1 MNCILYIIPL
11 SWKKENVVRQIYKN
25 LKLDIDISI
34 LQSVSIKTIGGYNTN
49 TMKKTFMLHFASINT
64 LRHSHATNMLR
75 KFTIHFATINTK
87 LTINETWAKEI
98 FTIHFATINTISLIF
113 TAGL

>member
-1 MNCILYIIPL
+1 MNCVLYIIPF

-49 TMKKTFMLHFASINT
+49 TMKKTFMLHFATINT
-64 LRHSHATNMLR
+64 NDVTESKTATDI
-75 KFTIHFATINTK
+75 FTLHFATINTYNIRIK
-87 LTINETWAKEI
+87 DDITQK
-98 FTIHFATINTISLIF
+98 FTLHFATINTMDML
-113 TAGL
+113 T

>member
-1 MNCILYIIPL
+1 MNCVLYIIPL

-49 TMKKTFMLHFASINT
+49 TMKKTFILHFATINT
-64 LRHSHATNMLR
+64 KIHNHTPSVALL
-75 KFTIHFATINTK
+75 FTIHFATINTPNFSK
-87 LTINETWAKEI
+87 AAFCLFDLQYTLLL
-98 FTIHFATINTISLIF
+98 LIQF
-113 TAGL
+113 R

>member
-1 MNCILYIIPL
+1 MNCVLYIIPL

-49 TMKKTFMLHFASINT
+49 TMKKTFIL
-64 LRHSHATNMLR
+64 
-75 KFTIHFATINTK
+75 HFATINTDGK
-87 LTINETWAKEI
+87 TTCNKVGTVFTLQEI
-98 FTIHFATINTISLIF
+98 GST
-113 TAGL
+113 

>member
-1 MNCILYIIPL
+1 MFYILYHL
-11 SWKKENVVRQIYKN
+11 TGKKENVVRQIYKN
-25 LKLDIDISI
+25 LKLNIDISI

-49 TMKKTFMLHFASINT
+49 TMKKTFMLHFATINT

-75 KFTIHFATINTK
+75 KFTIHFATINT
-87 LTINETWAKEI
+87 
-98 FTIHFATINTISLIF
+98 ISLIF

>member
-1 MNCILYIIPL
+1 MYCILYIIPL

-49 TMKKTFMLHFASINT
+49 TMKKTFIL
-64 LRHSHATNMLR
+64 
-75 KFTIHFATINTK
+75 HFATINTINAVTAK
-87 LTINETWAKEI
+87 ITIPI
-98 FTIHFATINTISLIF
+98 FTIHFATINTDVFRHRS
-113 TAGL
+113 

>member
-1 MNCILYIIPL
+1 MNCVLYIIPL

-49 TMKKTFMLHFASINT
+49 TMKKTFIL
-64 LRHSHATNMLR
+64 
-75 KFTIHFATINTK
+75 HFATINTEN
-87 LTINETWAKEI
+87 LESIDIDE
-98 FTIHFATINTISLIF
+98 F
-113 TAGL
+113 

>member
-1 MNCILYIIPL
+1 MNCVLYIIPL

-49 TMKKTFMLHFASINT
+49 TMKKTFVL
-64 LRHSHATNMLR
+64 
-75 KFTIHFATINTK
+75 HFATINTSDTLFGTDTDYK
-87 LTINETWAKEI
+87 
-98 FTIHFATINTISLIF
+98 FTLHFATINTY
-113 TAGL
+113 T